1 MYVFG
6 VYMCAC
12 LGYVYVCLL
21 RDVCG
26 VEYAFVWSMCIL
38 SVCVCVCTQAC
49 AFLFG
54 VAVFGRMRL
63 MASL

>member
-38 SVCVCVCTQAC
+38 SVCVCVCVHTRVC
-49 AFLFG
+49 ISVWSG
-54 VAVFGRMRL
+54 CVW
-63 MASL
+63 